1 MNAFMGDGEGG
12 RRGESTSAGLGFEDS
27 GAFTPKFGTPERGD
41 LAARVSGREA
51 AEDDG
56 LRFQRAGTSAATV
69 MRAMTP
75 TIGKYD
81 AEVAEKK
88 CQEAAEF
95 VAQARRIIATA
106 RANLRAGVKAE
117 VGDDEAYATPK
128 SSKIRKSLPQTPGTG
143 EREQK
148 GLRHFSMRVC
158 EKVEEKKHTSYN
170 EVANELV
177 EELRVTAE
185 ETNADFDE
193 KNVRRRVYDALN
205 VLMALEIIRKKK
217 KEIFWNGYPEG
228 YVKPGESPPPA
239 KAAGP
244 RTSNRELAST
254 ESIDAFEQKTNYL
267 AELVEQH
274 DALVALVERN
284 QKALAGDGPPP
295 TGIQLPFIL
304 IQTKSEAE
312 IDVEISDDQRT
323 VHFDFNRTPFQIHD
337 GFHVLTKMINLHKKR
352 VVGDDGGAEAKA
364 STSKT
369 PTTQKATPV
378 KRKTPTPSKGVGKSP
393 LSAKKAKK

>member
-1 MNAFMGDGEGG
+1 M
-12 RRGESTSAGLGFEDS
+12 
-27 GAFTPKFGTPERGD
+27 
-41 LAARVSGREA
+41 
-51 AEDDG
+51 
-56 LRFQRAGTSAATV
+56 
-69 MRAMTP
+69 
-75 TIGKYD
+75 
-81 AEVAEKK
+81 
-88 CQEAAEF
+88 
-95 VAQARRIIATA
+95 
-106 RANLRAGVKAE
+106 
-117 VGDDEAYATPK
+117 
-128 SSKIRKSLPQTPGTG
+128 
-143 EREQK
+143 
-148 GLRHFSMRVC
+148 
-158 EKVEEKKHTSYN
+158 
-170 EVANELV
+170 
-177 EELRVTAE
+177 TAE

-337 GFHVLTKMINLHKKR
+337 GFHVLTKMINLHEKR